1 MRPCAHGS
9 TSMWQLAGSDQIWY
23 NIEKNMKI
31 LHITETV
38 AGASGVAT
46 FVRGLDAAL
55 KAKGVESRI
64 ASSVGELASEGGAG
78 KVDIVHIHGLWLKPY
93 HQAAEWAREK
103 GARVVWSTHG
113 MTAPWS
119 MHHKWWKKLPAW
131 WLYQR
136 RDLRRAAAVHCTTAQ
151 EVEWNRKLGIGKCM
165 VAPLGTEQLAV
176 SSQRLAVS
184 RGRVLLFVGRIHP
197 VKGLENLIRG
207 WGLAVSSWRLA
218 DSGQRLAD
226 SGQRLAVSGG
236 WKLRIVGPDEGG
248 YRAKMEALVASLGL
262 GDSVEFAGAKFGAEL
277 SAEYEN
283 CDCLVLPSHTENF
296 GGVVADA
303 LAHGKPA
310 IVSRKAPWQELEEY
324 KCGWWVENTPE
335 ALAKAIGEMAA
346 MGQEERRQMGE
357 RGRKLAEE
365 KYTWE
370 AVAEKMIATYRETSK

>member
-1 MRPCAHGS
+1 
-9 TSMWQLAGSDQIWY
+9 
-23 NIEKNMKI
+23 MKI

-38 AGASGVAT
+38 EGASGVAT

-64 ASSVGELASEGGAG
+64 ASSVGEMECYGGEG

-93 HQAAEWAREK
+93 HQAAEWARRK
-103 GARVVWSTHG
+103 GVRVVWSTHG

-119 MHHKWWKKLPAW
+119 MHHKWWKKMPAW

-136 RDLRRAAAVHCTTAQ
+136 RDLRRAAAVHCTTAL
-151 EVEWNRKLGIGKCM
+151 EGEWNRKLGIGKCM
-165 VAPLGTEQLAV
+165 VAPLGTGELAV

-184 RGRVLLFVGRIHP
+184 REQGRRLLFVGRIHP

-207 WGLAVSSWRLA
+207 WGLAVRGQG
-218 DSGQRLAD
+218 SGVRGQG
-226 SGQRLAVSGG
+226 SGVRGQG

-262 GDSVEFAGAKFGAEL
+262 GGSVEFAGAKFGAEL
-277 SAEYEN
+277 SAEYAN

-310 IVSRKAPWQELEEY
+310 IVSRKAPWQELEAHQ
-324 KCGWWVENTPE
+324 CGWWVENTPE
-335 ALAKAIGEMAA
+335 ALAKAIGEMAS
-346 MGQEERRQMGE
+346 MTEEERRQMGE
-357 RGRKLAEE
+357 RGRALAAKE
-365 KYTWE
+365 YTWE